1 MWCTWT
7 ILKTFSLLPSLWG
20 GGGSLPW
27 NWSLVPKRLG
37 PLVYITWQSIKHVAS
52 VSYPLYTA
60 PATLDTLLFLKQSR
74 DVPALMD
81 LHRYIPFAWDT
92 VHKLSMG
99 LNPSPPS
106 IFSLN
111 DTLLI
116 GLCRPLCLNLQVF
129 NPHPWCFWFFFSTAL
144 QYLLLQL
151 IQCIDTSQF
160 FIVFFSCHNI
170 NSKRAGFCFVH
181 HWILHA
187 NKSTWNI
194 VSIQLIF

>member
-1 MWCTWT
+1 MWCTLT

-52 VSYPLYTA
+52 VSYPLYSSHTA

-74 DVPALMD
+74 DVPDLMD
-81 LHRYIPFAWDT
+81 LHRYIPFDWDT

-129 NPHPWCFWFFFSTAL
+129 NPHPWCFWFFFLQHFSISFYNWFNAL
-144 QYLLLQL
+144 IHHNFFYCLFLLPHYKL
-151 IQCIDTSQF
+151 
-160 FIVFFSCHNI
+160 
-170 NSKRAGFCFVH
+170 
-181 HWILHA
+181 
-187 NKSTWNI
+187 
-194 VSIQLIF
+194 